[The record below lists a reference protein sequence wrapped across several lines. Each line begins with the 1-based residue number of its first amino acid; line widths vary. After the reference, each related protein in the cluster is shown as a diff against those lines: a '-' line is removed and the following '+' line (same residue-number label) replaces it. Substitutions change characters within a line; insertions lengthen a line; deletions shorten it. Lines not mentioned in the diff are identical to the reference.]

1 MPIPFDP
8 RIILQQAP
16 LATPIWANQLAES
29 IANQHGIAMPTVEF
43 YRGDLAMGGGGWYH
57 DRRHEIVV
65 ITIFDFMSDMLT
77 IVHEM
82 SHAVVDHNHTP
93 EMYEKM
99 LELVEQYGLN
109 QRLAIMQELEYM
121 PEPFAEAFYRRY
133 IK

>member
-29 IANQHGIAMPTVEF
+29 IANQHGIVMPTVEF

-82 SHAVVDHNHTP
+82 SHAVVDHDHTP